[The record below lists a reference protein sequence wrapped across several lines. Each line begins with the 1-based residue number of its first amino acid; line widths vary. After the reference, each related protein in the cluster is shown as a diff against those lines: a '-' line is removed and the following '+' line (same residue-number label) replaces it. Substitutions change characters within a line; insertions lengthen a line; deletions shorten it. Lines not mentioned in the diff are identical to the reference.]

1 MSLLPVAIATDGL
14 IKGSLTLGIAVRGLL
29 RFQEIPT
36 PDILG
41 HLSIVDIDDEDLLDV
56 ILIAV
61 CYKLLE

>member
-14 IKGSLTLGIAVRGLL
+14 IKGSLTLGIATRGLL